1 MSKTFDEY
9 FRVFSN
15 YTDKELIA
23 MAQPYRSDKMERS
36 ELHALVQVMA
46 KQFDELVDLAL
57 ISDETERLLAD
68 NEELHSEIADLEEEV
83 EALNA
88 KIDELEYVLGDLHD

>member
-1 MSKTFDEY
+1 VTRTFDEY

-23 MAQPYRSDKMERS
+23 VAQPERSDKMERS

-57 ISDETERLLAD
+57 ISDETERLLAE
-68 NEELHSEIADLEEEV
+68 NEALQDEVQELEE
-83 EALNA
+83 
-88 KIDELEYVLGDLHD
+88 KIDQLEDKIATLERLVNLRD